1 MHVHQQSASVGIR
14 QRVSVLLLVQ
24 ALKQA
29 SVYPQAEDTNGTT
42 APVAAPAAIE
52 PPRRAMTKGR
62 AGGVYVP
69 PWKQAQLA
77 AMLPPDEEVKERQ
90 TWDALRKSL
99 NGHVNKITAQNIRA
113 VVREL
118 VVEVSGQRL

>member
-1 MHVHQQSASVGIR
+1 MAASPAMDPPR
-14 QRVSVLLLVQ
+14 
-24 ALKQA
+24 K
-29 SVYPQAEDTNGTT
+29 
-42 APVAAPAAIE
+42 APA
-52 PPRRAMTKGR
+52 KGR

-77 AMLPPDEEVKERQ
+77 AMLPASDEVQERQ

-99 NGHVNKITAQNIRA
+99 NGYVNKITAQNIRA

-118 VVEVSGQRL
+118 LAEVSGQRM